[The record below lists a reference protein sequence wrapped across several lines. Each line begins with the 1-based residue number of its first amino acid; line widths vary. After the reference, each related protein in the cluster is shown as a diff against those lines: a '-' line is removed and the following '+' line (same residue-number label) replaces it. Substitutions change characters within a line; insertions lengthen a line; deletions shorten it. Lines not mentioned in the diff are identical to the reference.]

1 MFTCFT
7 DKQRFEIEAG
17 KIVDIRAN
25 LLGMIP
31 VVEYERAVDRTGCFE
46 RQIDLMDNLNSL
58 VSSVANDAVQ
68 RTQEIWWAHNTDFPV
83 NPETGEEVTPKS
95 LSLIHILFFKKH
107 ILSIG

>member
-1 MFTCFT
+1 MNARLIG
-7 DKQRFEIEAG
+7 Q
-17 KIVDIRAN
+17 
-25 LLGMIP
+25 
-31 VVEYERAVDRTGCFE
+31 GCFE

-95 LSLIHILFFKKH
+95 GQWVKTYSAEGKDAKIAPCRAHWIRLRF
-107 ILSIG
+107 

>member
-1 MFTCFT
+1 MLFRS
-7 DKQRFEIEAG
+7 QRFEIEAG

-58 VSSVANDAVQ
+58 V
-68 RTQEIWWAHNTDFPV
+68 
-83 NPETGEEVTPKS
+83 
-95 LSLIHILFFKKH
+95 
-107 ILSIG
+107 